1 MLADSQGRTFRI
13 VARPATGVKRL
24 GVSPSGLSVILSP
37 VKRDIEVDP
46 STTVQ
51 NYPSRSMPANS
62 PNTTSSQSSNQS
74 QSGEPLSRTN
84 LYIRGLNPN
93 TTDKDLVNLC
103 NGFGKITSTKAIIDQ
118 TTNKCKGYGFVDFEN
133 PQAAELAVQA
143 LQNQGIQ
150 AQMAK
155 NLHGFFQQQQEQ
167 DPTNL
172 YIANLPMYFME
183 KNLENMFKEYGTV
196 ISTRILRKPDGQS
209 RGVGFA
215 RMESKEKCDQI
226 INAFNNKMLPGSTEP
241 LLVKFA
247 DSGNK
252 KKTTPTTLTPR
263 LFTPGRDD
271 AGISALQFAY
281 EQQALAANLNGQF
294 INYGVPTPTIMQAGL
309 VPRGYTSVAA
319 TTPVTTYQ
327 MSSNPAA
334 TGWMPQ
340 YLVQPH
346 QMQHMVTSSS
356 HPGSGSTL
364 DPSSVIPQLTTQM
377 GQLQLSATSYLPTHY
392 TQMYQASPQGT
403 IFQPMGVPL
412 DQEHTLIDDRT
423 HHHFAYTSVPK

>member
-1 MLADSQGRTFRI
+1 MEPEAAEL
-13 VARPATGVKRL
+13 
-24 GVSPSGLSVILSP
+24 
-37 VKRDIEVDP
+37 
-46 STTVQ
+46 
-51 NYPSRSMPANS
+51 NYPARNMPANS

-74 QSGEPLSRTN
+74 QSGDPLSRTN

-103 NGFGKITSTKAIIDQ
+103 NTFGKITSTKAIIDQ

-133 PQAAELAVQA
+133 PQAAELAVQT

-155 NLHGFFQQQQEQ
+155 QQEQ

-196 ISTRILRKPDGQS
+196 ISTRILRKPDGHS

-215 RMESKEKCDQI
+215 RMESKDKCDQI
-226 INAFNNKMLPGSTEP
+226 INTFNNKMLPGSNEP

-252 KKTTPTTLTPR
+252 KKSATTALTPR
-263 LFTPGRDD
+263 LFPAGRDD
-271 AGISALQFAY
+271 ASISALQFAY
-281 EQQALAANLNGQF
+281 EQQALAANLNGPF
-294 INYGVPTPTIMQAGL
+294 INYGVPAPTMIPSSL
-309 VPRGYTSVAA
+309 VPRAYTSVAA

-334 TGWMPQ
+334 AGWVPQ
-340 YLVQPH
+340 YLVQHPQMPH
-346 QMQHMVTSSS
+346 ILPSAAAMH
-356 HPGSGSTL
+356 HPDVSAML
-364 DPSSVIPQLTTQM
+364 DPNSLM
-377 GQLQLSATSYLPTHY
+377 
-392 TQMYQASPQGT
+392 
-403 IFQPMGVPL
+403 
-412 DQEHTLIDDRT
+412 
-423 HHHFAYTSVPK
+423 

>member
-1 MLADSQGRTFRI
+1 MHEYKI
-13 VARPATGVKRL
+13 VIKQRCDAAGSRL
-24 GVSPSGLSVILSP
+24 RSAPRYANYGFEYFGDLVCLEKPRHKKDTMIIPTRSASDQHIN
-37 VKRDIEVDP
+37 E
-46 STTVQ
+46 
-51 NYPSRSMPANS
+51 NYPARSMPANS

-103 NGFGKITSTKAIIDQ
+103 NTFGKITSTKAIIDQ
-118 TTNKCKGYGFVDFEN
+118 ATNKCKGYGFVDFET
-133 PQAAELAVQA
+133 PQAAELAVQT

-155 NLHGFFQQQQEQ
+155 QQEQ

-172 YIANLPMYFME
+172 YIANLPLYFME

-196 ISTRILRKPDGQS
+196 ISTRILRRPDGIS
-209 RGVGFA
+209 KGVGFA

-226 INAFNNKMLPGSTEP
+226 ILNFNNKMLPGSSEA

-247 DSGNK
+247 DTGNK
-252 KKTTPTTLTPR
+252 KKTATTALTPR

-271 AGISALQFAY
+271 AGISAIQFAY

-294 INYGVPTPTIMQAGL
+294 INYGVPAQAMIPSIS
-309 VPRGYTSVAA
+309 VPRAYTSVAA

-334 TGWMPQ
+334 AGWVPQ
-340 YLVQPH
+340 YLVQHP
-346 QMQHMVTSSS
+346 QVPHMVSNSS
-356 HPGSGSTL
+356 HPGSGTSL
-364 DPSSVIPQLTTQM
+364 DPSSMIPQLAAQM
-377 GQLQLSATSYLPTHY
+377 GQLQLSN
-392 TQMYQASPQGT
+392 
-403 IFQPMGVPL
+403 
-412 DQEHTLIDDRT
+412 
-423 HHHFAYTSVPK
+423 TSVGFAQHVA

>member
-1 MLADSQGRTFRI
+1 MLADSQGRQFRI
-13 VARPATGVKRL
+13 VARASPGVKRL
-24 GVSPSGLSVILSP
+24 GVSSAGLSLVLSP
-37 VKRDIEVDP
+37 VKRDIELDP

-51 NYPSRSMPANS
+51 NYPSRAMPANS

-103 NGFGKITSTKAIIDQ
+103 NSFGKITSTKAIIDQ

-133 PQAAELAVQA
+133 PQAAELAVQT
-143 LQNQGIQ
+143 LQGQGIQ

-155 NLHGFFQQQQEQ
+155 QQEQ

-172 YIANLPMYFME
+172 YIANLPVYFME

-196 ISTRILRKPDGQS
+196 ISTRILRKPDGLS

-226 INAFNNKMLPGSTEP
+226 INAFNNKMLPGCTEP

-252 KKTTPTTLTPR
+252 KKTTTTALTPR

-271 AGISALQFAY
+271 ASISAIQFAY
-281 EQQALAANLNGQF
+281 EQQALANLNGQY
-294 INYGVPTPTIMQAGL
+294 INYGVPTPAIVPAGL
-309 VPRGYTSVAA
+309 VPRAYTSVAA

-327 MSSNPAA
+327 MSNPTAQ
-334 TGWMPQ
+334 GWMPQ
-340 YLVQPH
+340 YVMQPH
-346 QMQHMVTSSS
+346 QMPHMVTGSS
-356 HPGSGSTL
+356 HPGSGGSL
-364 DPSSVIPQLTTQM
+364 DPSSLLPQLTSQM
-377 GQLQLSATSYLPTHY
+377 GQLHLSNTSYVPTHY
-392 TQMYQASPQGT
+392 TQVYQASPQGAVL
-403 IFQPMGVPL
+403 QPVSVPI
-412 DQEHTLIDDRT
+412 DDHTGLVDDRT
-423 HHHFAYTSVPK
+423 HHHYTGYPSLPK

>member
-1 MLADSQGRTFRI
+1 MTTL
-13 VARPATGVKRL
+13 VPAYDDLRMAVLPQVL
-24 GVSPSGLSVILSP
+24 GSNMMHPPHHAAMVTELYY
-37 VKRDIEVDP
+37 
-46 STTVQ
+46 

-93 TTDKDLVNLC
+93 TTDKDLVSLC
-103 NGFGKITSTKAIIDQ
+103 NSFGKITSTKAIIDQ

-155 NLHGFFQQQQEQ
+155 QQEQ

-172 YIANLPMYFME
+172 YIANLPVYFTE

-196 ISTRILRKPDGQS
+196 ISTRILRKPDGIS

-252 KKTTPTTLTPR
+252 KKSSPAVLTPR

-271 AGISALQFAY
+271 AGLSALQFAY
-281 EQQALAANLNGQF
+281 DQQALAANLNGQY
-294 INYGVPTPTIMQAGL
+294 INYGIPTQTLMPAGL
-309 VPRGYTSVAA
+309 MPRAYQTLNAS
-319 TTPVTTYQ
+319 TPVTTYQ
-327 MSSNPAA
+327 MSPNHAA
-334 TGWMPQ
+334 AGWMPQ

-346 QMQHMVTSSS
+346 QLS
-356 HPGSGSTL
+356 HILPASALHPDVSAML
-364 DPSSVIPQLTTQM
+364 DPSALM
-377 GQLQLSATSYLPTHY
+377 
-392 TQMYQASPQGT
+392 
-403 IFQPMGVPL
+403 
-412 DQEHTLIDDRT
+412 
-423 HHHFAYTSVPK
+423 

>member
-1 MLADSQGRTFRI
+1 
-13 VARPATGVKRL
+13 
-24 GVSPSGLSVILSP
+24 
-37 VKRDIEVDP
+37 
-46 STTVQ
+46 
-51 NYPSRSMPANS
+51 MPANS

-103 NGFGKITSTKAIIDQ
+103 NTFGKITSTKAIIDQ

-155 NLHGFFQQQQEQ
+155 QQEQ

-196 ISTRILRKPDGQS
+196 ISTRILRKPDGLS

-215 RMESKEKCDQI
+215 RMESKDKCDQI
-226 INAFNNKMLPGSTEP
+226 IKNFNDKMLPGCNQP

-247 DSGNK
+247 DSGSK
-252 KKTTPTTLTPR
+252 KKATPTALTTR
-263 LFTPGRDD
+263 IFTPGRDD
-271 AGISALQFAY
+271 ASISALQFAY
-281 EQQALAANLNGQF
+281 EQQALAANLNGQY
-294 INYGVPTPTIMQAGL
+294 INYGMGTPALMPSGL
-309 VPRGYTSVAA
+309 VPRAYTSVAA

-334 TGWMPQ
+334 AGWVPQ
-340 YLVQPH
+340 YLVQHPQMPH
-346 QMQHMVTSSS
+346 ILPSAAAMH
-356 HPGSGSTL
+356 HPDVSAML
-364 DPSSVIPQLTTQM
+364 DPN
-377 GQLQLSATSYLPTHY
+377 
-392 TQMYQASPQGT
+392 
-403 IFQPMGVPL
+403 
-412 DQEHTLIDDRT
+412 TLM
-423 HHHFAYTSVPK
+423 

>member
-1 MLADSQGRTFRI
+1 MRGGKSHPG
-13 VARPATGVKRL
+13 P
-24 GVSPSGLSVILSP
+24 P
-37 VKRDIEVDP
+37 VKPGTMSPTAGPANATIYTSSQVPWGSNPYYRGP
-46 STTVQ
+46 GYRYAAPHPAAYGSYTQNPT

-84 LYIRGLNPN
+84 LYIRGLNPS

-103 NGFGKITSTKAIIDQ
+103 NSFGKITSTKAIIDQ

-155 NLHGFFQQQQEQ
+155 KLHVYSHQQQEQ

-196 ISTRILRKPDGQS
+196 ISTRILRKPDGLS

-252 KKTTPTTLTPR
+252 KKTSPTALTPR
-263 LFTPGRDD
+263 LFTPGRED
-271 AGISALQFAY
+271 AGISAIHFAY
-281 EQQALAANLNGQF
+281 EQQLAAAANLNGQF
-294 INYGVPTPTIMQAGL
+294 INYGVPTPTIMPAGL
-309 VPRGYTSVAA
+309 MPRGYTSVAA
-319 TTPVTTYQ
+319 TNPVTTYQ
-327 MSSNPAA
+327 MSSNPGP
-334 TGWMPQ
+334 TGWLPQ

-346 QMQHMVTSSS
+346 QMPHSSEDV
-356 HPGSGSTL
+356 SGLVDSGFYY
-364 DPSSVIPQLTTQM
+364 I
-377 GQLQLSATSYLPTHY
+377 
-392 TQMYQASPQGT
+392 
-403 IFQPMGVPL
+403 
-412 DQEHTLIDDRT
+412 RT
-423 HHHFAYTSVPK
+423 